1 MQPRASRDERLGALQ
16 AQLAQCAHHPMAL
29 RRERRVEPRARTA
42 RAARDGCDF
51 ELAGCTSAVTMPVA
65 YPTPLAANTRY

>member
-1 MQPRASRDERLGALQ
+1 
-16 AQLAQCAHHPMAL
+16 MAL